1 MFTMSEENV
10 TLMILLEPTI
20 WRRLLGVKAKQ
31 KKAEPKDRKR
41 VESYSIIWDPWI
53 QLFLKAH
60 PRLFSYVSH
69 HEIYF

>member
-41 VESYSIIWDPWI
+41 VESYSII
-53 QLFLKAH
+53 
-60 PRLFSYVSH
+60 
-69 HEIYF
+69 